1 MQPSDRD
8 LAARFSRG
16 GVDAEDAFRA
26 LFGRHTPRLYA
37 LALRLL
43 AGRQPDAEDVVQEAW
58 MRAAEGLARFE
69 WRAALTTWLSAIVI
83 NCARERMR
91 HWARERAGDG
101 GDRDDDAAAI
111 DRIEQVAA
119 VIAPVG
125 QTIDLE
131 RAMAAL
137 PDGYRTVLVLHDVEG
152 YTHEQIASQLDI
164 DVGTSKSQLSRARR
178 AMRARLGAPAPQG
191 VTR

>member
-1 MQPSDRD
+1 LQPSDRE
-8 LAARFSRG
+8 LAARFTRG

-43 AGRQPDAEDVVQEAW
+43 GGRQPDAEDAVQEMW

-69 WRAALTTWLSAIVI
+69 WRAALTTWLSAILI

-91 HWARERAGDG
+91 QWTRQRADG
-101 GDRDDDAAAI
+101 GSDWGDDPAAS
-111 DRIEQVAA
+111 EQIASV
-119 VIAPVG
+119 VAPVG

-152 YTHEQIASQLDI
+152 YTHEQIATQLDI

-178 AMRARLGAPAPQG
+178 AMRARLGAPPRQG
-191 VTR
+191 VTS

>member
-1 MQPSDRD
+1 M
-8 LAARFSRG
+8 
-16 GVDAEDAFRA
+16 DAEDAFRT

-43 AGRQPDAEDVVQEAW
+43 GGRQPDAEDAVQEAW

-91 HWARERAGDG
+91 HWARQRADDG
-101 GDRDDDAAAI
+101 GDRGDAPAGA
-111 DRIEQVAA
+111 DQVAA
-119 VIAPVG
+119 VVAPVG

-131 RAMAAL
+131 RAIAAL

-178 AMRARLGAPAPQG
+178 AMRVRLGAPAPQG